1 MTFKY
6 IRILNESNQL
16 MPFINALW
24 VSRIYVVLAQSTI
37 YIILNL
43 SAVELMYGFSDN
55 VLYLKKSYN
64 PFFMNVHLYNV
75 CVLFDLFMFSRNSA
89 LDENH
94 G

>member
-1 MTFKY
+1 MTFKF

-24 VSRIYVVLAQSTI
+24 VSRIYVVLAQYTI

-75 CVLFDLFMFSRNSA
+75 CAV
-89 LDENH
+89 
-94 G
+94 